1 MIFKWG
7 KKSKDD
13 KSDRVDD
20 KAALSGVEQEQLS
33 DPDAPKPDA
42 AKDKPDGFVE
52 NAVAMATGLS
62 LVDAHYPGHDPVDY
76 YGNGGFRFGDYSHQ
90 GSLMFLPSGTRR
102 WDISSPEEFSEEAFA
117 QVLAEA
123 EGIEILLIG
132 SGKSLVPLHPDLK
145 AKLREAG
152 IISDVMDTGAAVRTL
167 NILLAEE
174 RAVAAAILA
183 VE

>member
-1 MIFKWG
+1 M
-7 KKSKDD
+7 D
-13 KSDRVDD
+13 
-20 KAALSGVEQEQLS
+20 
-33 DPDAPKPDA
+33 
-42 AKDKPDGFVE
+42 
-52 NAVAMATGLS
+52 
-62 LVDAHYPGHDPVDY
+62 
-76 YGNGGFRFGDYSHQ
+76 
-90 GSLMFLPSGTRR
+90 
-102 WDISSPEEFSEEAFA
+102 AFA

-123 EGIEILLIG
+123 DGIEILLVG
-132 SGKSLVPLHPDLK
+132 SGKNLVPLHPDLK